1 MLTGDPEALS
11 QPSGRLGSPLTAPV
25 FPQPGPPSVHRAHD
39 RTDAPLRNHP
49 GSLVSNRRT
58 GAFPTASAH
67 AQACKPRPRP
77 LQLRPP
83 PASGPT
89 RGAWGTAA
97 PVLGRPSGPR
107 LTLTVSGR
115 FPGGGAPPRRR
126 QEAVSE
132 RQASS
137 CRCEGGRTGGDAS
150 RGKAAGVPHPARRQA
165 VPRLGRGSLLCLRP
179 WGGLSALRRSK
190 LASPTAEPQGPVRA
204 PGGLA
209 AAASSSAGPAPRRR
223 GRPLPCLAWRV
234 PLHSSDHVDM
244 PVLSAGTRGGQRGR
258 KHTEGPLGASQSR
271 RGTPQGVLPETS
283 ARFP

>member
-39 RTDAPLRNHP
+39 RSDAPLRNHP

-58 GAFPTASAH
+58 GALPTASAH

-150 RGKAAGVPHPARRQA
+150 RGKAAGQETDGVPAG
-165 VPRLGRGSLLCLRP
+165 PRLTSLP
-179 WGGLSALRRSK
+179 AALGW
-190 LASPTAEPQGPVRA
+190 PVCAEAQQTCFPHCRA
-204 PGGLA
+204 PGPSARARRARSRGLQQRRA
-209 AAASSSAGPAPRRR
+209 CAQTSGPAP
-223 GRPLPCLAWRV
+223 PLPGL
-234 PLHSSDHVDM
+234 
-244 PVLSAGTRGGQRGR
+244 
-258 KHTEGPLGASQSR
+258 EGPLA
-271 RGTPQGVLPETS
+271 L
-283 ARFP
+283 F

>member
-11 QPSGRLGSPLTAPV
+11 QPSGRLGSRLTAPRLPSARS
-25 FPQPGPPSVHRAHD
+25 PQRAPSARPHRRSPSKPSGLPGFQSADGGLSHGLSPRAGLQTAASSAPASASPRVRAHQGCLGHCGTGVRKAL
-39 RTDAPLRNHP
+39 RTQTDFD
-49 GSLVSNRRT
+49 GVRT
-58 GAFPTASAH
+58 LS
-67 AQACKPRPRP
+67 
-77 LQLRPP
+77 
-83 PASGPT
+83 
-89 RGAWGTAA
+89 
-97 PVLGRPSGPR
+97 
-107 LTLTVSGR
+107 
-115 FPGGGAPPRRR
+115 GGGAPPRRR